1 MYGGLGFEL
10 RRDAAG
16 QCLVSDA
23 ETKSL
28 GAGRAKMMKIAAVVL
43 AVGVFFA
50 LTRQLGGYVPLL
62 ASWVEGLGALGPVV
76 FIAAYIA
83 GVLAFVPGALLT
95 LTGGALFDLVEG
107 TIYVFTAAVIGSSL
121 AFLVARYL
129 VRGLIEERL
138 RHHPR
143 FSALDAAVG
152 DQGLKIV
159 FLLRLSPAFPFNFM
173 NYALGVTRVSF
184 RDYLIASI
192 GMLPGTLLY
201 VYYGKIAGDAAAL
214 AAGAAVDKDAAYYAV
229 LALGL
234 LATIAVTA
242 IVTRLAKTALAENTP
257 GDGAAAE
264 GHSATQ
270 PADSL
275 RGK

>member
-1 MYGGLGFEL
+1 MS
-10 RRDAAG
+10 RP
-16 QCLVSDA
+16 
-23 ETKSL
+23 ETTPPS
-28 GAGRAKMMKIAAVVL
+28 AGRARLVKIAGIVVAL
-43 AVGVFFA
+43 GVFFA
-50 LTRQLGGYVPLL
+50 LTRQLGGYVPQLQG
-62 ASWVEGLGALGPVV
+62 WVEDHGSLGPIV

-83 GVLAFVPGALLT
+83 GVLAFLPGSLLT
-95 LTGGALFDLVEG
+95 LTGGALFNLVQG

-138 RHHPR
+138 RDHPR
-143 FSALDAAVG
+143 FSALDSAVG

-201 VYYGKIAGDAAAL
+201 VYYGKVAGDAAAF
-214 AAGAAVDKDAAYYAV
+214 AAGDVDKGAAHYFV
-229 LALGL
+229 LGL
-234 LATIAVTA
+234 GLVATLAVTT
-242 IVTRLAKTALAENTP
+242 IVTRIAKTALAKSTP
-257 GDGAAAE
+257 NAGTMAVEDNAK
-264 GHSATQ
+264 Q
-270 PADSL
+270 PTD
-275 RGK
+275 